1 MADQALVEEEVAA
14 LDLPSLDDIKHPI
27 LRRALERVQEMLK
40 DDDATS
46 TYNKHHNRHDSSG
59 SPYW

>member
-1 MADQALVEEEVAA
+1 MADQSFAEEAVVT
-14 LDLPSLDDIKHPI
+14 LDLPNLDDIEHPI
-27 LRRALERVQEMLK
+27 LRRALERVRQMLR
-40 DDDATS
+40 DEDATS